1 MPMPRFARTIRFDDS
16 DARVFPLGAGADEW
30 AVSGA
35 VVFEG
40 VARGQVAGKQKQ
52 AFANGFLSAES
63 LGWSTFVIVAEASA
77 DDIAIITANLADAFL
92 SQFGAPNAK
101 AAKSAAESEVADML
115 ALCADAPVNT
125 LFAIA
130 REFGDDGEIRETVRT
145 VSAPGK
151 KPHTRIWDVVAD

>member
-1 MPMPRFARTIRFDDS
+1 MPRFARTIRFDDS
-16 DARVFPLGAGADEW
+16 DGRVFPRGAGADEW

-35 VVFEG
+35 VVFAG
-40 VARGQVAGKQKQ
+40 AAASQIAGKQKQ

-63 LGWSTFVIVAEASA
+63 LGWSTFVSIAEAS
-77 DDIAIITANLADAFL
+77 DGDILAIIENLANAFI
-92 SQFGAPNAK
+92 SEFGAPDVK
-101 AAKSAAESEVADML
+101 AAQLAAKSEVADML
-115 ALCADAPVNT
+115 ALCADVPVNT

-145 VSAPGK
+145 VSMTGE